1 MGIYSFFQN
10 VLMFSVQYGGAAALE
25 TMKWKVSNTLP
36 RTARSDC

>member
-10 VLMFSVQYGGAAALE
+10 VLMFSVQYGGAAALA
-25 TMKWKVSNTLP
+25 TMKWKVSALP